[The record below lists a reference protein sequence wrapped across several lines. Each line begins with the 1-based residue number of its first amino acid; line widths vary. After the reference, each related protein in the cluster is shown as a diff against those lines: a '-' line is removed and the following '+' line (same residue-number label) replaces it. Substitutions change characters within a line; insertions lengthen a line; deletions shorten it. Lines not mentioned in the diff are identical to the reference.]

1 MPLQAKLERVNFI
14 SFSRASASAVPQLQ
28 NKTFPLPFRD
38 PISTLN
44 PEVLLAHAI
53 RKLNYQQSPLSP
65 TVPTMPLSRG
75 ATAGIAVGSVLGF
88 LLILS
93 ILGFYIFS
101 RLRKGRSQ
109 ASYAPPTLQSPITAQ
124 KPYLPQSPSPFPI
137 YDQPSS
143 YAQPEHGVEL
153 VNYGSM
159 QVKGIRNIEDMEP
172 IGGAQG
178 RV

>member
-75 ATAGIAVGSVLGF
+75 AIAGIAVGSVLGF

-93 ILGFYIFS
+93 IIGFYIFS

-109 ASYAPPTLQSPITAQ
+109 ASYPPPELPGSPLSG
-124 KPYLPQSPSPFPI
+124 PVELYLPPHSI
-137 YDQPSS
+137 DGQPGA
-143 YAQPEHGVEL
+143 YEL

>member
-1 MPLQAKLERVNFI
+1 
-14 SFSRASASAVPQLQ
+14 
-28 NKTFPLPFRD
+28 
-38 PISTLN
+38 
-44 PEVLLAHAI
+44 
-53 RKLNYQQSPLSP
+53 
-65 TVPTMPLSRG
+65 MPLSRG
-75 ATAGIAVGSVLGF
+75 AIAGIAVGSVLGF

-93 ILGFYIFS
+93 IIGFYIFS

-109 ASYAPPTLQSPITAQ
+109 ASYPTPELQDSPLSG
-124 KPYLPQSPSPFPI
+124 PVELYLPPCSF
-137 YDQPSS
+137 DGQPGA

>member
-1 MPLQAKLERVNFI
+1 
-14 SFSRASASAVPQLQ
+14 
-28 NKTFPLPFRD
+28 
-38 PISTLN
+38 
-44 PEVLLAHAI
+44 
-53 RKLNYQQSPLSP
+53 
-65 TVPTMPLSRG
+65 MPLSRG
-75 ATAGIAVGSVLGF
+75 AIAGIAVGSVLGF

-93 ILGFYIFS
+93 IVGFYIFS

-109 ASYAPPTLQSPITAQ
+109 ASYPTPELQDSPLAGPVGLYSPPLPID
-124 KPYLPQSPSPFPI
+124 
-137 YDQPSS
+137 DQASEF
-143 YAQPEHGVEL
+143 AVPEHGVEL